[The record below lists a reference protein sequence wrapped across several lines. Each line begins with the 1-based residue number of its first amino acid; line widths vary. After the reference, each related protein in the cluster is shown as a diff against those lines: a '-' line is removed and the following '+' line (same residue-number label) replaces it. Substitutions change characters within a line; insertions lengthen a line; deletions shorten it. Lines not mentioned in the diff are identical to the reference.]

1 MVESSRSPERTTVAA
16 VFAVVLAVAVLVIH
30 ARVVLGGNTWDDVR
44 YHTEI
49 APPRLA
55 ASDAV
60 LAGEAPTWW
69 DGSGLGVPLL
79 GEPSHGAAYPLTW
92 LGATPWWLDLLTVL
106 HLFVLGLGIALWA
119 KRLGATELAS
129 MIAGL
134 LASASG
140 IAISAGLRGV
150 LPALAF
156 VPWVALVATSLRS
169 RRDAGLLGLCL
180 GAIGLTG
187 SLALSF
193 DAVVLAIVLG
203 SRGPL
208 KWLVV
213 GVVGGLAIGCAQW
226 IPALAIAG
234 DGAGST
240 ITALKLSRVL
250 ELVVPGSFGGGG
262 DRAVDA
268 IAGTG
273 VGLPSLFVG
282 ASAFALAALARPSRR
297 VIGVAALL
305 AILALTI
312 GRGGGWPAWVGAPE
326 LHVAVLAII
335 AIAHAGLGIDAVFEG
350 QRRGLLALVG
360 AAVATALAV
369 TAVSVLRSRT
379 EVAALDRAL
388 LDGAIAIACVVGA
401 FVVAWRTDAS
411 WTPIALAALL
421 VAPSVSSLRST
432 APTIARS
439 SIETPMWAEAA
450 KNAIDPTNPRAPL
463 RVYRPV
469 SLYEEEVDSVPE
481 AMATLRGAAAARYGL
496 AAARSED
503 PARPAIHDS
512 FWLAASSVGGSLLE
526 RFGISVA
533 ILPRAMV
540 EGRSLGN
547 LAQRGSWA
555 LAKFPATPPAAM
567 VFEWIWLPDNASVI
581 ARLFPLG
588 AGRGLNA
595 NLLVLHGS
603 GPEHQDE
610 PRDPEPCTVTR
621 WARGAIDLTCASQDA
636 DSYAV
641 VSSTSTRGWNVEVDG
656 KDTPWSTADVMRRA
670 VKLSAGAHVV
680 SWRYEAPGVVVGV
693 VIAVL
698 AALGLL
704 VLCVVRVPREP
715 GPDEN

>member
-1 MVESSRSPERTTVAA
+1 
-16 VFAVVLAVAVLVIH
+16 VFAVVLAVAVLVVH

-55 ASDAV
+55 ASDAI

-79 GEPSHGAAYPLTW
+79 GESSHGAAYPLTW
-92 LGATPWWLDLLTVL
+92 LGATPWLFDLLSVL
-106 HLFVLGLGIALWA
+106 HLFVLGLGVALWA

-134 LASASG
+134 LAAASG
-140 IAISAGLRGV
+140 IAVSAGLRGV

-156 VPWVALVATSLRS
+156 VPWGALVATSLRS
-169 RRDAGLLGLCL
+169 RRDAGLLGLFL

-187 SLALSF
+187 SLAFTF

-203 SRGPL
+203 WGGPK
-208 KWLVV
+208 KWLAA
-213 GVVGGLAIGCAQW
+213 GVVGGLAIACAQW
-226 IPALAIAG
+226 IPALALAG
-234 DGAGST
+234 EGAGAT
-240 ITALKLSRVL
+240 ISALKLSRVL
-250 ELVVPGSFGGGG
+250 ELVLPGSFGGGG
-262 DRAVDA
+262 DRAVEA
-268 IAGTG
+268 IAGSG
-273 VGLPSLFVG
+273 VALPSLFVG
-282 ASAFALAALARPSRR
+282 ASAFALAALARPSRS
-297 VIGVAALL
+297 VIGVVVLFALL
-305 AILALTI
+305 ALVV
-312 GRGGGWPAWVGAPE
+312 GRGGNWPAWVGAPE
-326 LHVAVLAII
+326 LHFAVLAII
-335 AIAHAGLGIDAVFEG
+335 AIAHAALGIDAVFEG
-350 QRRGLLALVG
+350 ERRGLFALVG

-369 TAVSVLRSRT
+369 TAISVLRSRT

-388 LDGAIAIACVVGA
+388 LDGAIAIACVVAA

-411 WTPIALAALL
+411 WTPLALAALL

-432 APTIARS
+432 APTITRS
-439 SIETPMWAEAA
+439 SIDTPMWAEAA
-450 KNAIDPTNPRAPL
+450 KKAIDPTNPRAPL

-469 SLYEEEVDSVPE
+469 SLYEEEVDSLPE
-481 AMATLRGAAAARYGL
+481 AIATLRSASASRYGL

-503 PARPAIHDS
+503 PARPAVHDS
-512 FWLAASSVGGSLLE
+512 FWLAASSVGGALLE

-567 VFEWIWLPDNASVI
+567 VFEWIWLPDDASVI

-588 AGRGLNA
+588 AGRGLHA

-641 VSSTSTRGWNVEVDG
+641 VSSTSTRGWTVEVDG
-656 KDTPWSTADVMRRA
+656 NDTPWHTADVMRRA

-680 SWRYEAPGVVVGV
+680 SWRYEAPGLLVGV
-693 VIAVL
+693 L
-698 AALGLL
+698 LGALGAL
-704 VLCVVRVPREP
+704 VLVVLVVLRVPRVV

>member
-1 MVESSRSPERTTVAA
+1 MVESSRSPERTTVSA

-30 ARVVLGGNTWDDVR
+30 ARVVLGGTTWDDVR
-44 YHTEI
+44 FHTEI

-55 ASDAV
+55 ASDAI

-92 LGATPWWLDLLTVL
+92 LAATPWLFDLLTVL
-106 HLFVLGLGIALWA
+106 HLFVLGLGVALWA

-134 LASASG
+134 LAAASG
-140 IAISAGLRGV
+140 IAISAGLRGG

-156 VPWVALVATSLRS
+156 VPWVALFATSLRT
-169 RRDAGLLGLCL
+169 RRDAGCLGLCI

-193 DAVVLAIVLG
+193 DAVVLALALG
-203 SRGPL
+203 ARGPT
-208 KWLVV
+208 KWLAT
-213 GVVGGLAIGCAQW
+213 GVLGGLAITCAQW

-234 DGAGST
+234 DGAGAT

-250 ELVVPGSFGGGG
+250 ELVLPGSFGGGG
-262 DRAVDA
+262 DRAVEA
-268 IAGTG
+268 IAGAG
-273 VGLPSLFVG
+273 AAFPSLYVG
-282 ASAFALAALARPSRR
+282 ASVFALAGLARPSRR
-297 VIGVAALL
+297 VIGVAA
-305 AILALTI
+305 ILATLALVV

-326 LHVAVLAII
+326 LHVAALAIL
-335 AIAHAGLGIDAVFEG
+335 AIAHAAVGIDAVFEG
-350 QRRGLLALVG
+350 ERRGLLALVG

-369 TAVSVLRSRT
+369 AAISVLRSRT
-379 EVAALDRAL
+379 EIAALDRAL
-388 LDGAIAIACVVGA
+388 LDGAIALACVVAA
-401 FVVAWRTDAS
+401 FVIAWRTDAS

-439 SIETPMWAEAA
+439 SIDTPMWAEAA
-450 KNAIDPTNPRAPL
+450 KKAIDPTNPRAPL
-463 RVYRPV
+463 RIYRPI
-469 SLYEEEVDSVPE
+469 SLYEEEVDSLPE
-481 AMATLRGAAAARYGL
+481 AIATLRGASAARYGL

-512 FWLAASSVGGSLLE
+512 FWLSASSVGGALLE

-567 VFEWIWLPDNASVI
+567 VFEWIWLPDDASVI

-588 AGRGLNA
+588 AGRGLHS
-595 NLLVLHGS
+595 NLLVLHGT
-603 GPEHQDE
+603 GHEHQDE
-610 PRDPEPCTVTR
+610 PREPEPCTVTR

-636 DSYAV
+636 ESYAV
-641 VSSTSTRGWNVEVDG
+641 VSSTSTRGWTVEVDG
-656 KDTPWSTADVMRRA
+656 KDTPWNRADVMRRA
-670 VKLSAGAHVV
+670 VRLSPGAHVV
-680 SWRYEAPGVVVGV
+680 SWRYEAPGLVAGV
-693 VIAVL
+693 VIAAFGAL
-698 AALGLL
+698 ALL
-704 VLCVVRVPREP
+704 VLVVLRAPREP